1 MSREPVRSDPPVPDD
16 TGASVPEVLTLKPS
30 TPPVDRELSRG
41 GVDGSVLRAAVRR
54 VAPDAL
60 GTFDIQHR
68 HVRDLSSRSG
78 DPVPVRMFLRRW
90 GMFVELR
97 SCPHRAARLARLEAA
112 AAEATDTESARAAAQ
127 EIARILDGPT
137 RRLPAP

>member
-1 MSREPVRSDPPVPDD
+1 MSREPVRPEPCVFDTTGAPVPE
-16 TGASVPEVLTLKPS
+16 ALTLKPPA
-30 TPPVDRELSRG
+30 PPVDRELSRG

-60 GTFDIQHR
+60 GTFDSQHR
-68 HVRDLSSRSG
+68 HVSDLSSRNG

-97 SCPHRAARLARLEAA
+97 SCPHRAARLARLEVAA
-112 AAEATDTESARAAAQ
+112 TEATDTETARAAAQ

>member
-1 MSREPVRSDPPVPDD
+1 MSREPACSQPPASDEIGVPVPEAL
-16 TGASVPEVLTLKPS
+16 ASQLS
-30 TPPVDRELSRG
+30 TPPVARELSHG
-41 GVDGSVLRAAVRR
+41 DDGFVLRAAVRR
-54 VAPDAL
+54 VAPDVL

-68 HVRDLSSRSG
+68 HVRDLSSRNG

-97 SCPHRAARLARLEAA
+97 SCPRRAARLAHLEVA

-137 RRLPAP
+137 RHSPAP